1 MTEETTDDLPPIEAV
16 QALTEIEGYDEKL
29 TARTFGLTLMVF
41 AFAIAAIPISYAAA
55 DPWLTAHEYGSVVLS
70 VLWLPWIA
78 AAVAVTSAIW
88 TTHSISLGRNS
99 TTGND
104 WLLGAGFTIVFFL
117 IATAVLAALGSS
129 SNIFIAMGISGG
141 LFTVLLG
148 VVFSRIYR
156 AKWVLLPLVV
166 AGTGIVLGNI
176 FLSTVDLMP
185 IGAGF
190 TTGFLQGAAYF
201 ITGWVISMRG

>member
-1 MTEETTDDLPPIEAV
+1 MTKDTTDDLPPIEAV

-55 DPWLTAHEYGSVVLS
+55 DSWLTAHEYGSFVLS
-70 VLWLPWIA
+70 VLWLPWIV

-99 TTGND
+99 TTADD
-104 WLLGAGFTIVFFL
+104 WLLGIGFTIVFFL
-117 IATAVLAALGSS
+117 IATVVLIALGS
-129 SNIFIAMGISGG
+129 NITIFIVMGVSGG
-141 LFTVLLG
+141 LFTILLG
-148 VVFSRIYR
+148 VIFSHIYQ

-166 AGTGIVLGNI
+166 AGSAIVLGNI
-176 FLSTVDLMP
+176 FLSTIDLTP
-185 IGAGF
+185 TGAGF
-190 TTGFLQGAAYF
+190 TTGFLQGTVYF
-201 ITGWVISMRG
+201 ITGWAISIRG